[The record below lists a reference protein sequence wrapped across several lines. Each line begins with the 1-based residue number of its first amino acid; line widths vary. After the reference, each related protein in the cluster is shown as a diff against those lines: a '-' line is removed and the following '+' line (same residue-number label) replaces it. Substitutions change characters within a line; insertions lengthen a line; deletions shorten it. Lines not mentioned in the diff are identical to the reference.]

1 MFGVGT
7 KGGSASD
14 YATVVDRVVAMTQDR
29 KVQALAH
36 KHKLNVLNVTWEDTG
51 RFKGSAVGPNIS
63 DMTIQVESRPTA
75 RESSRLSCMPV
86 IRVPN
91 FSDVTGDVPLDTFW
105 LLVGNETGTPL
116 RRVTLREFLSNIR
129 AYLTDATS
137 WPGTRQSLLVDGD
150 THVLVSAQACF
161 LPIPKAGI
169 AEFNPVLF
177 NYQSRKGDPAVLA
190 ILATPEGTSV
200 TVIDNERDGFTSG
213 GTWGQRLFFN
223 DNGERA
229 SLTGTRKSDYLKGTA
244 DESTAPATN
253 DQPPPKP
260 EDREGLNMVLLI
272 QVPLKQREPD
282 PEVYACVDSMICEF
296 TDTTIDYFMS
306 EVEDAVIGHG
316 AAEGPFT
323 EIDGLEIERDDRFPI
338 RVTVQF
344 YKATAD
350 GKVTESDMAE
360 IAQQID
366 RVYHDADYVG
376 SLVVS
381 GETGRPTEHSGPK
394 VEPPDWWER
403 FWARHFENT
412 GVTREQ
418 TIEMLER
425 LLGPSWMHRSE
436 RDAERAIGRTRD
448 AEESDSLT

>member
-1 MFGVGT
+1 
-7 KGGSASD
+7 
-14 YATVVDRVVAMTQDR
+14 
-29 KVQALAH
+29 
-36 KHKLNVLNVTWEDTG
+36 VLNVTWEDTG

-63 DMTIQVESRPTA
+63 DMTIQVESRRSA
-75 RESSRLSCMPV
+75 REPSRLSCMPV

-91 FSDVTGDVPLDTFW
+91 FSDVTGDVSLDIFW
-105 LLVGNETGTPL
+105 LLVGNEKGEPL
-116 RRVTLREFLSNIR
+116 RRVSLREFLSDVR
-129 AYLTDATS
+129 AHLTDATS
-137 WPGTRQSLLVDGD
+137 WPGMRRSLLADRD
-150 THVLVSAQACF
+150 THVLASAQACF
-161 LPIPKAGI
+161 LPIPKADK

-177 NYQSRKGDPAVLA
+177 NYQSCKGDPAVLT

-200 TVIDNERDGFTSG
+200 TVIDNERDGFATG

-229 SLTGTRKSDYLKGTA
+229 SLTGNRKSDYLQGTA
-244 DESTAPATN
+244 DAAEAASSTDEPAA
-253 DQPPPKP
+253 KP

-272 QVPLKQREPD
+272 QVPLKQKEP
-282 PEVYACVDSMICEF
+282 ERGVCYSVDSMLCEF
-296 TDTTIDYFMS
+296 TDTDICFS
-306 EVEDAVIGHG
+306 GGVEDAVIGHG

-323 EIDGLEIERDDRFPI
+323 EIDGLEIERDERFPI

-350 GKVTESDMAE
+350 GKVTTSEMAE
-360 IAQQID
+360 IAMQID

-394 VEPPDWWER
+394 VEPPDWWEQ

-412 GVTREQ
+412 GMTREQ
-418 TIEMLER
+418 TIEMLKR
-425 LLGPSWMHRSE
+425 LLGPGWVNRSE
-436 RDAERAIGRTRD
+436 QDAERAIGRARD
-448 AEESDSLT
+448 AEHPNPFK